1 MDILIILLLSCCL
14 PRGIPLIPIYFLLR
28 NNSEFHNFHGFNNSS
43 TFSQNN
49 SVLLNNPF
57 PESSKTQNINA
68 NIQNQTMNKLKYYN
82 HEIIPNYIS
91 PNRYGNINCS
101 PRSINCHLNRASTN
115 NQNTFANNNVLKKNK
130 AFQNNEAI
138 KTYDKIKDNN
148 VYNIAA
154 NEEEQLVT
162 KLSSDPK
169 YRSYNYIYS
178 NKYMPIIDINSILID
193 YIDINDIPFNIND
206 IPFEYNENN
215 YNETDYDEINY
226 DNIDCSNIDLEY
238 NENFPIP
245 STEAELINSNANESN
260 ITESNANESNSNEKE
275 IILKEVSKPKLKEFP
290 IPNSEEKQLSKSDKV
305 SIVNS
310 KENLISD
317 LIEKN
322 FKGTTI
328 STIIN
333 GFGIITGVV
342 VLDFKEV
349 IALKLESNT
358 ILFINKKYITNFY

>member
-1 MDILIILLLSCCL
+1 MDILIVLLLSCCL

-28 NNSEFHNFHGFNNSS
+28 NNSDFYNFHGFNNSS
-43 TFSQNN
+43 TFSQNKFF
-49 SVLLNNPF
+49 LLNNPL
-57 PESSKTQNINA
+57 SQGSKTQNINT
-68 NIQNQTMNKLKYYN
+68 NTQNQTMNKLKYYN
-82 HEIIPNYIS
+82 HEIIPNYIP
-91 PNRYGNINCS
+91 PNRYRNINCS

-115 NQNTFANNNVLKKNK
+115 NKNTFANNNVLKKNK
-130 AFQNNEAI
+130 AFQKNEAK
-138 KTYDKIKDNN
+138 KTYDNIKDNN

-154 NEEEQLVT
+154 NEEEQLIT
-162 KLSSDPK
+162 KLSSNPK
-169 YRSYNYIYS
+169 YNSYKFIYS
-178 NKYMPIIDINSILID
+178 NEYMPLIDINNIPID
-193 YIDINDIPFNIND
+193 YFDINGIPFD
-206 IPFEYNENN
+206 YFDYDENN
-215 YNETDYDEINY
+215 YKETDYDEINY

-245 STEAELINSNANESN
+245 STEVELINSNANESN
-260 ITESNANESNSNEKE
+260 INKSNSNEKE
-275 IILKEVSKPKLKEFP
+275 IILKEISKPKLKELP
-290 IPNSEEKQLSKSDKV
+290 IPNSEEKQLSKSKKV

-310 KENLISD
+310 KENPISD